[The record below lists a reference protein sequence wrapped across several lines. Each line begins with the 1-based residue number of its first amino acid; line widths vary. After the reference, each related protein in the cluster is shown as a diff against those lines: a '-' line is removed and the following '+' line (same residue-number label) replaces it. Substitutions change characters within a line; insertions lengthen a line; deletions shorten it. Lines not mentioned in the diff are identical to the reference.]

1 LARLLAREDGNG
13 RSTVHGRN
21 NGMALRKPPA
31 RSQDRGKR
39 PAPGGL
45 VGVGEGDAAMEED
58 HVSKPMTGSE
68 FVTTMSHFHRAEIAR
83 MAGWRDRLDLT
94 SNWAITVVAAM
105 LSVSLST
112 SSAHH
117 GVLIFAMLLVL
128 LLLTIE
134 ARRYRFFDVYRTR
147 VRQLERNYFGE
158 IFAPRSDPSANWLQ
172 QLGEGLRKP
181 QFLISHREAFARR
194 LRRNYLFMY
203 AILLLAWILKISTPS
218 LQAEGETRVAF
229 AQSFAEAIGH
239 ASLGPLP
246 GWLVVLLIAAFYLWL
261 VFVAFFTHEDAG
273 ESAHGNVHV

>member
-1 LARLLAREDGNG
+1 
-13 RSTVHGRN
+13 
-21 NGMALRKPPA
+21 
-31 RSQDRGKR
+31 
-39 PAPGGL
+39 
-45 VGVGEGDAAMEED
+45 MEED